1 MKNVIDWIKLV
12 VMVVM
17 GLVWIVISDY
27 SEFAQI
33 LGMLGFMC
41 SAFVWATSDQ
51 AVRFI
56 KNLIG

>member
-1 MKNVIDWIKLV
+1 MKNVIDWLKLV

-33 LGMLGFMC
+33 LGMFGFIC
-41 SAFVWATSDQ
+41 SAFVWVTSDQ
-51 AVRFI
+51 ANRII
-56 KNLIG
+56 KSLID

>member
-1 MKNVIDWIKLV
+1 MKNVIDWLKLT

-33 LGMLGFMC
+33 LGMLGFLC
-41 SAFVWATSDQ
+41 SAFVWATSAQ
-51 AVRFI
+51 AA
-56 KNLIG
+56 KLLNNLID